1 MDMQGKFFYSA
12 KQREIIDRSRVIEC
26 GHTWHNFCKL
36 DSGEVVEYTE
46 WKHTD
51 NVSNFDDAVFLGE
64 GEYDHREQI
73 AKATG
78 NVLSND
84 RVTSIL
90 EHVPCDAK
98 EEDLIR
104 AGYHSRDAEISEH
117 HIVISNLRD
126 ALIAE
131 HKKLAKQAE
140 IVRGLVEA
148 LESIPVHTLD
158 HAADGTETMVFRYN
172 AYAIWD
178 TEKRLPAIAKAKRA

>member
-1 MDMQGKFFYSA
+1 M
-12 KQREIIDRSRVIEC
+12 E
-26 GHTWHNFCKL
+26 NP
-36 DSGEVVEYTE
+36 
-46 WKHTD
+46 
-51 NVSNFDDAVFLGE
+51 
-64 GEYDHREQI
+64 
-73 AKATG
+73 

-131 HKKLAKQAE
+131 HKKLAERAE
-140 IVRGLVEA
+140 IVSVLEA
-148 LESIPVHTLD
+148 RV
-158 HAADGTETMVFRYN
+158 
-172 AYAIWD
+172 
-178 TEKRLPAIAKAKRA
+178 KRLGRDVADMNDSICTSFRRCKACGRFHDVTYVCQFCGQDSSLPIPMSRLTAIARAKGE